1 MNGTMECDLCVGH
14 LMLVVAVWL
23 SLQRAKAAD
32 HSGSVATSWGEKL
45 RYNPGEDYIVRHGP
59 GDYGVVKNDIFA
71 ITYHIPEPERTI
83 TEEYFESG
91 SFETFKKPAEV
102 RLAHMLCAVCCD
114 IVCCV
119 LCAVMLRAAC

>member
-1 MNGTMECDLCVGH
+1 MQCDLCVGH
-14 LMLVVAVWL
+14 LMLVVAMWL

-83 TEEYFESG
+83 TEEFFESG

-102 RLAHMLCAVCCD
+102 LVVARM
-114 IVCCV
+114 V
-119 LCAVMLRAAC
+119 LLYVSMVVLYVLGK